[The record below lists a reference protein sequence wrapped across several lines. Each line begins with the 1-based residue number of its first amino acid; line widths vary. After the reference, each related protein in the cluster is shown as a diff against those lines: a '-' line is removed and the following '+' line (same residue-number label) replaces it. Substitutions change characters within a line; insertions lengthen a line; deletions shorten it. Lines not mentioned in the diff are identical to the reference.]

1 MMLKL
6 SEYHRP
12 RTVAEALDFLR
23 RPGVPTL
30 PLAGGTELL
39 GRKDFT
45 TQALVDLSTLG
56 LDGLD
61 TDEAGGLHIGAMV
74 RLQTLVEDSRVRNFA
89 GGVLSEAA
97 AAGVPRTIR
106 NGATLGGSLAG
117 ERGGPELQAVLV
129 ALGARVHL
137 VGSGSL
143 ELEVDDF
150 FQRKPRLLPG
160 SLITEVTIPPLP
172 EGARVAYQRV
182 ARTPADRAAL
192 CVAVA
197 ARWEG
202 DRCRWIRVGV
212 AGLTPKVLRL
222 SAVERGMRDRPWDD
236 EAREAAAAAI
246 SEAGAEAVTDVLAD
260 GRYRVWVAPVLLR
273 RAVEATR

>member
-89 GGVLSEAA
+89 GGVLSEA
-97 AAGVPRTIR
+97 GRRGPPVPFATGPPWEGRWR
-106 NGATLGGSLAG
+106 ENGAAPSCRPCLWPW
-117 ERGGPELQAVLV
+117 E
-129 ALGARVHL
+129 
-137 VGSGSL
+137 
-143 ELEVDDF
+143 
-150 FQRKPRLLPG
+150 PG
-160 SLITEVTIPPLP
+160 STWWGPVPWSWRWTTFSS
-172 EGARVAYQRV
+172 GN
-182 ARTPADRAAL
+182 PAS
-192 CVAVA
+192 CPAVSSP
-197 ARWEG
+197 R
-202 DRCRWIRVGV
+202 
-212 AGLTPKVLRL
+212 
-222 SAVERGMRDRPWDD
+222 
-236 EAREAAAAAI
+236 
-246 SEAGAEAVTDVLAD
+246 
-260 GRYRVWVAPVLLR
+260 
-273 RAVEATR
+273 